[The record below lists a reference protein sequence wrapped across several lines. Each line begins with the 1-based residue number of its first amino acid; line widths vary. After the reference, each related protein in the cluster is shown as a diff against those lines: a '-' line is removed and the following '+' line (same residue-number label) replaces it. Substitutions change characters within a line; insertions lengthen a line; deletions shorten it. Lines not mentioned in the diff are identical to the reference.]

1 MAEQRSGRF
10 LPTIATGPFA
20 ASGSEGGSLLLV
32 KNQFF
37 ESRGQLRRPIRWY
50 KNPRDS
56 VTHRLRN
63 SSDIVSDDGKSMR
76 SGFEIDEAEAL
87 DAVAMIDA
95 GHREDVGPVVN
106 RG

>member
-10 LPTIATGPFA
+10 LPTVATGPLA

-37 ESRGQLRRPIRWY
+37 ESRGQLRRPVRRY
-50 KNPRDS
+50 KNSRDP
-56 VTHRLRN
+56 VTHGLGN
-63 SSDIVSDDGKSMR
+63 SSDIVSDNGKSMR
-76 SGFEIDEAEAL
+76 SGFEINETEAL
-87 DAVAMIDA
+87 NAVAVIDA
-95 GHREDVGPVVN
+95 RHREDIGPVVN